1 VVGDLPTPTSTT
13 PGLCACGIF
22 ETWLEAS
29 SGNST
34 SCRFCDV
41 NDFVMRV
48 RACVLSHDFARRVSF
63 TVMLSARSA
72 PGSPSNDTHGSSSHP
87 RRLSARFPP
96 PLVIAISPRRICP
109 CWPKLDTWLRA
120 VVPQSCCLTDFAGS
134 AHAASDLVQWFALV
148 AHSFLVSLS
157 SFRNIRRTIDLSLF
171 AIKSRSHVPAGYK
184 YHPVPAGLV

>member
-1 VVGDLPTPTSTT
+1 MCAVSR
-13 PGLCACGIF
+13 LCEKG
-22 ETWLEAS
+22 
-29 SGNST
+29 
-34 SCRFCDV
+34 
-41 NDFVMRV
+41 
-48 RACVLSHDFARRVSF
+48 VSF

-72 PGSPSNDTHGSSSHP
+72 PGSPSNDPHGSSSHP
-87 RRLSARFPP
+87 RRLRARFPP

-134 AHAASDLVQWFALV
+134 AHAACDFVQWFALV

-157 SFRNIRRTIDLSLF
+157 SFRNIRRTVDLSLF
-171 AIKSRSHVPAGYK
+171 ATKSRSQVPAGYK